1 MDRISME
8 PIKKL
13 TRPSTTF
20 SLEKTYMDCKH
31 FYVPKIKEVYTT
43 NLFQAC

>member
-1 MDRISME
+1 ME
-8 PIKKL
+8 PIKKF
-13 TRPSTTF
+13 TRALTTF

-31 FYVPKIKEVYTT
+31 FCVPKIKDVYTT